1 MRTTLKIQIIL
12 VISMFSLFG
21 VIFTKTADATAPA
34 SYQKAGNYYLTEA
47 AGKCQNGYLLDKYD
61 AFVERCSGGAICT
74 AIRDEDSGEMEVGCF
89 VEKPAPIQPSVPQQ
103 SADPVVVRIPAGGSS
118 SCSLTKE
125 EYNQCGGTE
134 GLEDKPKNHTFRIVR
149 YVDCNGVVKKYEE
162 PQDLEDHGQCVR
174 YRMATSELALKTS
187 PSYPYPQNGSGG
199 VTVSVP
205 SDIFSIDPTPGK
217 KAIFVQFLDAN
228 NQPIMFG
235 NNSDFAVE
243 YIDLE
248 STKPSEAIAATI
260 ETSPSVNGTNRT
272 WQPTSIKVTLS
283 GLNETNSSVAAV
295 FIRSQTGECSV
306 SACGFIGW
314 TKIKTYGTNGSDQ
327 FSWTPN
333 PGDLTEGV
341 HMFGLFSLNADGT
354 ANKLLSVSPTN
365 YLPK

>member
-1 MRTTLKIQIIL
+1 MKTTLKIQIIL
-12 VISMFSLFG
+12 VISMLSLFG
-21 VIFTKTADATAPA
+21 VILIKTVDAAAPT
-34 SYQKAGNYYLTEA
+34 SYQKAGRFYLTEA

-61 AFVERCSGGAICT
+61 AFVEHCSGDATCT
-74 AIRDEDSGEMEVGCF
+74 TVPNEDSGKMEVGCF
-89 VEKPAPIQPSVPQQ
+89 IEKPPPPAPENPSR
-103 SADPVVVRIPAGGSS
+103 SIPVVIKTPAGGSS
-118 SCSLTKE
+118 DCPLTKE

-134 GLEDKPKNHTFRIVR
+134 GLEDKLKTNTYHVIR

-162 PQDLEDHGQCVR
+162 PQDLEDHGECVR
-174 YRMATSELALKTS
+174 YRVATSELALQTS
-187 PSYPYPQNGSGG
+187 PSYPYPKNGSDG
-199 VTVSVP
+199 VTVSAP
-205 SDIFSIDPTPGK
+205 SDIFSIDPTPGR
-217 KAIFVQFLDAN
+217 KAIFVQFLDGN
-228 NQPIMFG
+228 NQPIRFD

-243 YIDLE
+243 YIDLV
-248 STKPSEAIAATI
+248 STKPSEAIAAII

-283 GLNETNSSVAAV
+283 GFNETNSSVAAV

-306 SACGFIGW
+306 STCGFIGW

-365 YLPK
+365 YLSK